1 MIDPI
6 TAFSAIKVAHS
17 SLMHGIKMGKDFASM
32 AGSISK
38 LAKGEAEL
46 SVAKEKKQKSL
57 FGNVIG
63 NAIDKHFQEEERKRL
78 FDELRSMVLLY
89 GNNGQAQWE
98 RLAATIA
105 AAKAEHR
112 RQLKEQAKID
122 YRNKLIAYVSATVL
136 IGMAGI
142 YYLAMY
148 LKGEF

>member
-17 SLMHGIKMGKDFASM
+17 SLMHGIKMGRDFASM
-32 AGSISK
+32 GASIAK
-38 LAKGEAEL
+38 LAKGEAVL
-46 SVAKEKKQKSL
+46 SVAKEKKNNSI

-63 NAIDKHFQEEERKRL
+63 NAIDKHLQEEERSRMYA
-78 FDELRSMVLLY
+78 ELRSLTLLY
-89 GNNGQAQWE
+89 GSAGQWE

-105 AAKAEHR
+105 SAKAEHK

-122 YRNKLIAYVSATVL
+122 YRNKVITTVATIVLLGIAA
-136 IGMAGI
+136 I
-142 YYLAMY
+142 YYFAMY

>member
-105 AAKAEHR
+105 SAKAEHR
-112 RQLKEQAKID
+112 RQLKEQAKVD
-122 YRNKLIAYVSATVL
+122 YRNKLITTISATVL